1 MLTRGVN
8 TEAPRATSSTETNTD
23 HQPRTESSTNT
34 GNAQYFD
41 MSTEMTDTDE
51 DTEFFDI
58 DDDDDM
64 DTSPA
69 IADYDPRA
77 DQLRQEAEYELH
89 HQETR
94 HQQQLAL
101 ARQQA
106 NTLLEEQQR
115 AHRAEALRALIE
127 QAERLTRQRDAD
139 VYRVLQAQAQKDHE
153 SRRQIPVPKSKA
165 PAPPPSIKDEKNKD

>member
-1 MLTRGVN
+1 
-8 TEAPRATSSTETNTD
+8 
-23 HQPRTESSTNT
+23 
-34 GNAQYFD
+34 
-41 MSTEMTDTDE
+41 MTDTDE
-51 DTEFFDI
+51 DTEFFEIDD

-69 IADYDPRA
+69 IADYDPRE
-77 DQLRQEAEYELH
+77 DQLRQEAEHELH
-89 HQETR
+89 QQETR

-139 VYRVLQAQAQKDHE
+139 VYRVLQAQAQKYHE
-153 SRRQIPVPKSKA
+153 SRRQIPDPKSKP
-165 PAPPPSIKDEKNKD
+165 PAPPTSARNVTIKQ